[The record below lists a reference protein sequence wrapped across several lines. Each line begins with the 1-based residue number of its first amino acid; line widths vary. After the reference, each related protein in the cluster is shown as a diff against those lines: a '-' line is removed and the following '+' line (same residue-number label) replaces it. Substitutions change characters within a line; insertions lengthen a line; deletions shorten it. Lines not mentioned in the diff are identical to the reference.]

1 MLTRRN
7 LLTGLGLGV
16 LVAGFD
22 PVGRVW
28 AAEGPFDRVPQ
39 LDGELVFD
47 HSGVSTD
54 NGQYVIREPLAVLRP
69 KSVRD
74 IEKMIRF
81 CRKHRI
87 KVATRGRGHST
98 HGQGLVAGLLI
109 DSRWLATIHSIDRDR
124 ADVDAGATWL
134 DLTRAGYRHRLAPPV
149 LTGYIGLS
157 IGGVLSMGGVSS
169 TNRVGLAVDH
179 VKELEVV
186 TGEGRA
192 VRCSRTRNR
201 ALFDAVLAG
210 VGQFGVITRA
220 IVDMVPALPM
230 VRSYVLRYADLP
242 TFFKDL
248 RTLLTRNEIE
258 DVFAQWLGGVPHIF
272 AATAFDPSSP
282 PSDTHLLRELSG
294 SVAQAASLDFL
305 TYVERVDTQVD
316 DLRKS
321 ISWDELVKPWFDV
334 WLPGSTMER
343 YVSEVVPSLTARDV
357 GAGGWVLLF
366 PIQRS
371 KLTRP
376 MMRVPDDDWVFL
388 FDILTAAEK
397 PGPDPAFAKEM
408 LARNNR
414 LFDRARQLGGVR
426 YPIGSMDFGARDW
439 AAHYGERW
447 PEVQRAKR
455 AYDPDRILTPGPG
468 IF

>member
-1 MLTRRN
+1 MLNRRN

-16 LVAGFD
+16 VAGFD
-22 PVGRVW
+22 PVGRAW
-28 AAEGPFDRVPQ
+28 AADGPFDRVPR

-47 HSGVSTD
+47 DSGMSSD
-54 NGQYVIREPLAVLRP
+54 NGQYVIRRPWAVLRP
-69 KSVRD
+69 ESVRD
-74 IEKMIRF
+74 IEKMIQF
-81 CRKHRI
+81 CRRHRI

-109 DSRWLATIHSIDRDR
+109 DSRSLARIHSIGPDH

-134 DLTRAGYRHRLAPPV
+134 DLTRAAYAKQLTPPV

-169 TNRVGLAVDH
+169 TNRQGVIVDR
-179 VKELEVV
+179 VRELEVV

-192 VRCSRTRNR
+192 VRCSHTRNR

-220 IVDMVPALPM
+220 IVDLVPALPM
-230 VRSYVLRYADLP
+230 VRSYILRYADHP

-248 RTLLTRNEIE
+248 RTLLDRNEIE
-258 DVFAQWLGGVPHIF
+258 DVFGQWLGGVPHIF
-272 AATAFDPSSP
+272 AATAFDPSTP
-282 PSDTHLLRELSG
+282 PDDARLLRGLSG
-294 SVAQAASLDFL
+294 TVAQAVDLDFL
-305 TYVERVDTQVD
+305 TYAERVDTQVD
-316 DLRKS
+316 GLRKT
-321 ISWDELVKPWFDV
+321 IAWDELVKPWFDV
-334 WLPGSTMER
+334 WLPSSTVER
-343 YVSEVVPSLTARDV
+343 YVDEVVPALTPRDV

-366 PIQRS
+366 GVQRA

-376 MMRVPDDDWVFL
+376 MMRVPHDDWVFL
-388 FDILTAAEK
+388 FDILTAAGK

-414 LFDRARQLGGVR
+414 LFDRARRLGGVR
-426 YPIGSMDFGARDW
+426 YPIGSMDFSTRDW
-439 AAHYGERW
+439 VAHYGARW
-447 PEVQRAKR
+447 PEVRRAKKI
-455 AYDPDRILTPGPG
+455 YDPDHILTPGPG